1 MTTPTPPA
9 KASYILHK
17 PLPHGLFLA
26 RRTTDG
32 EILLARPLDTRAT
45 STNTSTPPTP
55 YNHTSHLHLTSL
67 LASGAATPAANL
79 LNHENLVSLHDELVD
94 VPLHLRAEGDDD
106 DGGARLLTDPLGDP
120 KARRMFL
127 WDFPDAGTLSGVLDD
142 FGPHGVDFGGIGGFL
157 PESFV
162 WHVALGLLR
171 ALQWLH
177 EGVRDTYLVVPLP
190 VPVPADGGSGKGF
203 RRVRGRTEPEADWM
217 PVLHRDVRA
226 ENVYLQHPKGFET
239 YGAVKLGGLEKSYVS
254 GSVAKIK
261 ETPVVAMETEDGVP
275 LATLRERKGRWKRD
289 GLDVERVCYLLPT
302 SSSCS
307 DEHMLT

>member
-32 EILLARPLDTRAT
+32 EILLARPLDTRASSTST

-55 YNHTSHLHLTSL
+55 YNHTSHLQLTSL
-67 LASGAATPAANL
+67 LASGAATPLANL
-79 LNHENLVSLHDELVD
+79 LNHENLVSIHDELVD

-106 DGGARLLTDPLGDP
+106 DGSRLLTDPLGDP

-142 FGPHGVDFGGIGGFL
+142 FAPPGVDFGEMGGFL

-177 EGVRDTYLVVPLP
+177 EGVRDTYLVVP
-190 VPVPADGGSGKGF
+190 AEGSVKGF
-203 RRVRGRTEPEADWM
+203 RRVRGRTEAEADWM

-239 YGAVKLGGLEKSYVS
+239 YGAVKLGSFEKCCIS
-254 GSVAKIK
+254 GSVAKMK

-289 GLDVERVCYLLPT
+289 GLDVERVCYLPLWVAVM
-302 SSSCS
+302 SRC
-307 DEHMLT
+307 